1 MKRSFMKNWI
11 FPLFFLFQSCFSFTY
26 AQSFT
31 RIDSTIQSAISQ
43 YDIAGAVAL
52 IAKNGQIIYH
62 QSYGFSNLANQELMK
77 KDAIFRIASQTKAIV
92 SVAVLQLVQKG
103 QLQLDDP
110 IEQYFPSFRNQ
121 KVYQYKAGQLSIIE
135 RARPITIR
143 DLLSH
148 QSGISSADEFPYL
161 KKEFEKFHLGNFG
174 TNQFKNLAEEI
185 EQIAKMPLA
194 HQPGERFSYG
204 LSTNVLG
211 GLIELISKESLAT
224 YLEKNIFKPLK
235 MKDTYFYLPLKKH
248 NRLVEVYTKQA
259 NRLVPVDRLVVPVD
273 YPFAQNQHYF
283 SAIGG
288 LVSTT
293 KDYFLFL
300 NNLLNPSAN
309 KKGFRLLDSATY
321 NSLITNQLGDKT
333 FIFGGFPSPN
343 QFGLGVG
350 LTSMKGQST
359 NKASIGSYFW
369 GGAFNTAY
377 MVDPKRNLITLFY
390 FQRAPFTL
398 PPLLSKLEKTTIE
411 IIDDTNY

>member
-1 MKRSFMKNWI
+1 MKKFIFGSF
-11 FPLFFLFQSCFSFTY
+11 FFLQSISFVLH
-26 AQSFT
+26 AQSFY
-31 RIDSTIQSAISQ
+31 RIDSTIHAAINQ
-43 YDIAGAVAL
+43 NDISGAVAL
-52 IAKNGQIIYH
+52 IAKNGEIVHH
-62 QSYGFSNLANQELMK
+62 QSYGFSNLTNQKEMQD
-77 KDAIFRIASQTKAIV
+77 DAIFRIASQTKAIV

-103 QLQLDDP
+103 HIQLEDP
-110 IEQYFPSFRNQ
+110 IEKYFPSFAAQ
-121 KVYQYKAGQLSIIE
+121 KVYQYQSGQLSLVE
-135 RARPITIR
+135 KARSITIR

-174 TNQFKNLAEEI
+174 INQFKNLAEEI

-211 GLIELISKESLAT
+211 GLIELISKESLGS
-224 YLEKNIFKPLK
+224 YLQKNIFKPLK
-235 MKDTYFYLPLKKH
+235 MRDTYFYLPSKKQ
-248 NRLVEVYTKQA
+248 NRLVEVYTKQS
-259 NRLVPVDRLVVPVD
+259 NQLVPVDRSNFHVD
-273 YPFAQNQHYF
+273 YPLAQNQSYF

-293 KDYFLFL
+293 YDYFLFL

-390 FQRAPFTL
+390 FQRAPFVL
-398 PPLLSKLEKTTIE
+398 PPLLSKLEKITIE